1 MHFTNLQTQLDLFY
15 LWLKEIFL
23 KEKLKTIP
31 IVKNLVG
38 FLEALKIPGY
48 DSFSFFD
55 LAEMYVSGIV
65 KGALS
70 SRAGSISFSF
80 FMALFPFLLFILNL
94 IAFIPIDNFDAVL
107 FNFIELLLPQES
119 QSFFTDI
126 FNDIR
131 QKQRA
136 GLLSSVFLLSV
147 FLTANGVS
155 SIFSS
160 FEGSY
165 HVELSRSFIRQY
177 LYSMMV
183 GILLALLLLVGV
195 MALVFFEIFILSN
208 LDELIPSEINW
219 IRIGQLF
226 FYAILIYITV
236 SILYYFGTIE
246 GKKTRFFSPG
256 ALMSCLL
263 ILLTTYLF
271 GIYIEN
277 FSRYNQLYGSIGALL
292 IFLFY
297 IWLNSSLLLLGFELN
312 ATLNRLKNSE
322 QEGS

>member
-1 MHFTNLQTQLDLFY
+1 M
-15 LWLKEIFL
+15 EVI
-23 KEKLKTIP
+23 
-31 IVKNLVG
+31 
-38 FLEALKIPGY
+38 KIPGY
-48 DSFSFFD
+48 RGFSFYD
-55 LAEMYVSGIV
+55 LAEIYVSGIV

-70 SRAGSISFSF
+70 SRAGSVSFSF

-94 IAFIPIDNFDAVL
+94 IPFIPIENFDSIL
-107 FNFIELLLPQES
+107 FDFIELLMPQES
-119 QSFFTDI
+119 QIFFTDI

-136 GLLSSVFLLSV
+136 GFLSTVFMLSI

-183 GILLALLLLVGV
+183 GILLAVLLLLGV

-219 IRIGQLF
+219 IRVGQFF
-226 FYAILIYITV
+226 FYIILIYISV
-236 SILYYFGTIE
+236 AILYYFGTIE

-256 ALMSCLL
+256 ALMTCLL

-271 GIYIEN
+271 GVYIEH
-277 FSRYNQLYGSIGALL
+277 FSQYNQLYGSIGALL

-297 IWLNSSLLLLGFELN
+297 IWLNSSVLLLGFELN
-312 ATLNRLKNSE
+312 ATLNRLKNTD
-322 QEGS
+322 QEPSSY

>member
-1 MHFTNLQTQLDLFY
+1 M
-15 LWLKEIFL
+15 
-23 KEKLKTIP
+23 KEKLKKIP

-38 FLEALKIPGY
+38 FLEAIKIPGY
-48 DSFSFFD
+48 RGFSFYD

-94 IAFIPIDNFDAVL
+94 IAFIPIENFDGIL
-107 FNFIELLLPQES
+107 FDFIELLLPQES
-119 QSFFTDI
+119 QIFFTDI

-183 GILLALLLLVGV
+183 GILLAVLLLGGV

-219 IRIGQLF
+219 IRVGQLF
-226 FYAILIYITV
+226 FYTILVYISV
-236 SILYYFGTIE
+236 AILYYFGTIE

-256 ALMSCLL
+256 ALMTCLL
-263 ILLTTYLF
+263 ILMTTYLF
-271 GIYIEN
+271 GVYIEN
-277 FSRYNQLYGSIGALL
+277 FSQYNQLYGSIGALL

-297 IWLNSSLLLLGFELN
+297 IWLNSSVLLLGFELN
-312 ATLNRLKNSE
+312 ATLNRLKNTDQVPS
-322 QEGS
+322 

>member
-1 MHFTNLQTQLDLFY
+1 MV
-15 LWLKEIFL
+15 E
-23 KEKLKTIP
+23 
-31 IVKNLVG
+31 

-48 DSFSFFD
+48 IGFSFYD
-55 LAEMYVSGIV
+55 LSEMYLSGIV
-65 KGALS
+65 NGALS
-70 SRAGSISFSF
+70 SRAGSIAFSF

-94 IAFIPIDNFDAVL
+94 IAFIPIDNFDSVL

-119 QSFFTDI
+119 QGFFTDI
-126 FNDIR
+126 FTDIR

-136 GLLSSVFLLSV
+136 GLLSSVFLLSI

-165 HVELSRSFIRQY
+165 HVVLSRSFVRQY

-183 GILLALLLLVGV
+183 GVLLALVLLVGV
-195 MALVFFEIFILSN
+195 TALIFFEIFILSN

-226 FYAILIYITV
+226 FYTILIYISV
-236 SILYYFGTIE
+236 AILYYFGTIE
-246 GKKTRFFSPG
+246 GKKNRFFSPG
-256 ALMSCLL
+256 ALMTCLL
-263 ILLTTYLF
+263 ILITTYLF
-271 GIYIEN
+271 GIYIDK
-277 FSRYNQLYGSIGALL
+277 FSTYNQLYGSIGALL

-297 IWLNSSLLLLGFELN
+297 IWLNSSVLLLGFELN
-312 ATLNRLKNSE
+312 ATLNRLKNSRKDPT
-322 QEGS
+322 

>member
-1 MHFTNLQTQLDLFY
+1 
-15 LWLKEIFL
+15 L
-23 KEKLKTIP
+23 KEKLKKIP

-38 FLEALKIPGY
+38 FLEAIKIQGY
-48 DSFSFFD
+48 RGFSFYD

-94 IAFIPIDNFDAVL
+94 IAFIPIENFDGIL
-107 FNFIELLLPQES
+107 FDFIELLLPQES
-119 QSFFTDI
+119 QIFFTDI

-183 GILLALLLLVGV
+183 GILLAVLLLGGV

-219 IRIGQLF
+219 IRVGQLF
-226 FYAILIYITV
+226 FYTILVYISV
-236 SILYYFGTIE
+236 AILYYFGTIE

-256 ALMSCLL
+256 ALMTCLL
-263 ILLTTYLF
+263 ILMTTYLF
-271 GIYIEN
+271 GVYIEN
-277 FSRYNQLYGSIGALL
+277 FSQYNQLYGSIGALL

-297 IWLNSSLLLLGFELN
+297 IWLNSSVLLLGFELN
-312 ATLNRLKNSE
+312 ATLNRLKNTDQVPS
-322 QEGS
+322 

>member
-1 MHFTNLQTQLDLFY
+1 M
-15 LWLKEIFL
+15 
-23 KEKLKTIP
+23 KEKLKAIP

-48 DSFSFFD
+48 NNFSFYD
-55 LAEMYVSGIV
+55 LAEIYTSGIV

-94 IAFIPIDNFDAVL
+94 IAFIPIENFDGVL

-131 QKQRA
+131 KKQRT
-136 GLLSSVFLLSV
+136 GLLSSVFLLSII
-147 FLTANGVS
+147 LTANGVS

-165 HVELSRSFIRQY
+165 HVELSRSFVRQY

-183 GILLALLLLVGV
+183 GVLLALLLLVGV
-195 MALVFFEIFILSN
+195 TALIFFEIFIFSN
-208 LDELIPSEINW
+208 LDKLIPSEINW
-219 IRIGQLF
+219 IRLGQLF
-226 FYAILIYITV
+226 FYTILIYISV
-236 SILYYFGTIE
+236 AILYYFGTIE
-246 GKKTRFFSPG
+246 GKKTHFFSPG

-271 GIYIEN
+271 GVYIEN

-297 IWLNSSLLLLGFELN
+297 IWLNSSVLLLGFELN

-322 QEGS
+322 EQTSS

>member
-1 MHFTNLQTQLDLFY
+1 MV
-15 LWLKEIFL
+15 E
-23 KEKLKTIP
+23 
-31 IVKNLVG
+31 

-48 DSFSFFD
+48 IGFSFYD
-55 LAEMYVSGIV
+55 LSEMYLSGIV
-65 KGALS
+65 NGALS
-70 SRAGSISFSF
+70 SRAGSIAFSF

-94 IAFIPIDNFDAVL
+94 IAFIPIDNFDSVL

-119 QSFFTDI
+119 QGFFTDI
-126 FNDIR
+126 FTDIR

-136 GLLSSVFLLSV
+136 GLLSSVFLLSI

-165 HVELSRSFIRQY
+165 HVVLSRSFVRQY

-183 GILLALLLLVGV
+183 GVLLALVLLVGV
-195 MALVFFEIFILSN
+195 TALIFFEIFILSN

-226 FYAILIYITV
+226 FYTILIYISV
-236 SILYYFGTIE
+236 AILYYFGTIE
-246 GKKTRFFSPG
+246 GKKNRFFSPG
-256 ALMSCLL
+256 ALMTCLL
-263 ILLTTYLF
+263 ILITTYLF
-271 GIYIEN
+271 GIYIDK
-277 FSRYNQLYGSIGALL
+277 FSTYNQLYGSIGALL

-297 IWLNSSLLLLGFELN
+297 IWLNSSVLLLGFELN
-312 ATLNRLKNSE
+312 ATLNRLKNS
-322 QEGS
+322 GKDPT

>member
-1 MHFTNLQTQLDLFY
+1 
-15 LWLKEIFL
+15 L
-23 KEKLKTIP
+23 KEKLKKIP

-38 FLEALKIPGY
+38 FLEAIKIPGY
-48 DSFSFFD
+48 RGFSFYD

-94 IAFIPIDNFDAVL
+94 IAFIPIENFDGIL
-107 FNFIELLLPQES
+107 FDFIELLLPQES
-119 QSFFTDI
+119 QIFFTDI

-183 GILLALLLLVGV
+183 GILLAVLLLGGV

-219 IRIGQLF
+219 IRVGQLF
-226 FYAILIYITV
+226 FYTILVYISV
-236 SILYYFGTIE
+236 AILYYFG
-246 GKKTRFFSPG
+246 TRFFSPG
-256 ALMSCLL
+256 ALMTCLL
-263 ILLTTYLF
+263 ILMTTYLF
-271 GIYIEN
+271 GVYIEN
-277 FSRYNQLYGSIGALL
+277 FSQYNQLYGSIGALL

-297 IWLNSSLLLLGFELN
+297 IWLNSSVLLLGFELN
-312 ATLNRLKNSE
+312 ATLNRLKNTDQVPS
-322 QEGS
+322 

>member
-1 MHFTNLQTQLDLFY
+1 M
-15 LWLKEIFL
+15 
-23 KEKLKTIP
+23 KEKLKKIP

-38 FLEALKIPGY
+38 FLEAIKIPGY
-48 DSFSFFD
+48 RGFSFYD

-94 IAFIPIDNFDAVL
+94 IAFIPIENFDGIL
-107 FNFIELLLPQES
+107 FDFIELLLPQES
-119 QSFFTDI
+119 QIFFTDI

-183 GILLALLLLVGV
+183 GILLAVLLLGGV

-219 IRIGQLF
+219 IRVGQLF
-226 FYAILIYITV
+226 FYTILVYISV
-236 SILYYFGTIE
+236 AILYYFGTIE
-246 GKKTRFFSPG
+246 GKKNRFFSPG
-256 ALMSCLL
+256 ALMTCLL
-263 ILLTTYLF
+263 ILMTTYLF
-271 GIYIEN
+271 GVYIEN
-277 FSRYNQLYGSIGALL
+277 FSQYNQLYGSIGALL

-297 IWLNSSLLLLGFELN
+297 IWLNSSVLLLGFELN
-312 ATLNRLKNSE
+312 ATLNRLKNTDQVPS
-322 QEGS
+322 

>member
-1 MHFTNLQTQLDLFY
+1 M
-15 LWLKEIFL
+15 
-23 KEKLKTIP
+23 KEKLKSIP
-31 IVKNLVG
+31 ILKNLIG

-48 DSFSFFD
+48 ISFSFYD
-55 LAEMYVSGIV
+55 LIEMYISGIV
-65 KGALS
+65 KGTLS

-126 FNDIR
+126 FTDIR
-131 QKQRA
+131 QKQRT
-136 GLLSSVFLLSV
+136 GLLSSVFFLSI

-165 HVELSRSFIRQY
+165 HVALSRSFIRQY

-183 GILLALLLLVGV
+183 GVLLALLLLVGV
-195 MALVFFEIFILSN
+195 SALIFFEIFILSN

-219 IRIGQLF
+219 IRMGQLF
-226 FYAILIYITV
+226 FYTLLIYITV
-236 SILYYFGTIE
+236 AILYYFGTIE
-246 GKKTRFFSPG
+246 GKKNRFFSPG
-256 ALMSCLL
+256 ALMTCLL
-263 ILLTTYLF
+263 ILLTTYFF
-271 GIYIEN
+271 GVYIEK
-277 FSRYNQLYGSIGALL
+277 FSTYNQLYGSIGALL

-297 IWLNSSLLLLGFELN
+297 IWLNSSVLLLGFELN

-322 QEGS
+322 QESF

>member
-1 MHFTNLQTQLDLFY
+1 MV
-15 LWLKEIFL
+15 E
-23 KEKLKTIP
+23 
-31 IVKNLVG
+31 
-38 FLEALKIPGY
+38 FLESLKIPGY
-48 DSFSFFD
+48 IGFSFYD
-55 LAEMYVSGIV
+55 LSEMYLSGIV
-65 KGALS
+65 NGALS
-70 SRAGSISFSF
+70 SRAGSIAFSF

-119 QSFFTDI
+119 QGFFTDI
-126 FNDIR
+126 FTDIR

-136 GLLSSVFLLSV
+136 GLLSSVFVLSI

-165 HVELSRSFIRQY
+165 HVVLSRSFVRQY

-183 GILLALLLLVGV
+183 GVLLALVLLVGV
-195 MALVFFEIFILSN
+195 TALIFFEIFILSN

-226 FYAILIYITV
+226 FYTILIYISV
-236 SILYYFGTIE
+236 AILYYFGTIE
-246 GKKTRFFSPG
+246 GKKNRFFSPG
-256 ALMSCLL
+256 ALMTCLL
-263 ILLTTYLF
+263 ILITTYLF
-271 GIYIEN
+271 GIYIDN
-277 FSRYNQLYGSIGALL
+277 FSTYNQLYGSIGALL

-297 IWLNSSLLLLGFELN
+297 IWLNSSVLLLGFELN
-312 ATLNRLKNSE
+312 ATLNRLKNSG
-322 QEGS
+322 QDPT

>member
-1 MHFTNLQTQLDLFY
+1 M
-15 LWLKEIFL
+15 
-23 KEKLKTIP
+23 KEKLKKIP
-31 IVKNLVG
+31 VVKNLVG
-38 FLEALKIPGY
+38 LLEALKLPGHTG
-48 DSFSFFD
+48 FSFYD
-55 LAEMYVSGIV
+55 LLEMYISGIV

-195 MALVFFEIFILSN
+195 MALVFFEIFIFSN
-208 LDELIPSEINW
+208 LDELIPSEVNW

-226 FYAILIYITV
+226 FYTVLIYISV
-236 SILYYFGTIE
+236 AILYYFGTIE

-256 ALMSCLL
+256 SLMSFLL
-263 ILLTTYLF
+263 ILITTYLF

-277 FSRYNQLYGSIGALL
+277 FSTYNQLYGSIGALL

-297 IWLNSSLLLLGFELN
+297 IWLNSSILLLGFELN
-312 ATLNRLKNSE
+312 ATLNRLKNS
-322 QEGS
+322 GLG

>member
-1 MHFTNLQTQLDLFY
+1 M
-15 LWLKEIFL
+15 
-23 KEKLKTIP
+23 
-31 IVKNLVG
+31 
-38 FLEALKIPGY
+38 
-48 DSFSFFD
+48 FF
-55 LAEMYVSGIV
+55 
-65 KGALS
+65 
-70 SRAGSISFSF
+70 
-80 FMALFPFLLFILNL
+80 
-94 IAFIPIDNFDAVL
+94 
-107 FNFIELLLPQES
+107 
-119 QSFFTDI
+119 
-126 FNDIR
+126 
-131 QKQRA
+131 
-136 GLLSSVFLLSV
+136 LSV

-236 SILYYFGTIE
+236 AILYFFGTIE

>member
-1 MHFTNLQTQLDLFY
+1 MHSTNLQTQLDLFY

-31 IVKNLVG
+31 IVKNLVV

-48 DSFSFFD
+48 DSFSFYD

-136 GLLSSVFLLSV
+136 GLLSSVFFLSV

-236 SILYYFGTIE
+236 AILYYFGTIE